1 VLLLCCVSGEAQST
15 SSSSNTLPIE
25 LYKNYLIVVRGS
37 IGNLENRR
45 FIIDTGAYP
54 TVISP
59 RVAKKLRL
67 SGHKE
72 EVRVVGHNINSDV
85 MYVPLLQLGPL
96 QSRNLRA
103 VVRDLSVFD
112 RDVGVQID
120 AMVGLDVL
128 RQSRFRIDYQERKL
142 IFAAPGS
149 LPFITPIR
157 WDGEKACIDVD
168 VNGKPTRLLLDSGAA
183 DVMLFE
189 QKFADLSNKPGL
201 GWTSANLGGRF
212 AIRQIRLKSLGAG
225 TELGAREVFV
235 SDADNMTSFAFAGL
249 MAIGAERFRRVE
261 FDFERQIFSWEPV
274 KWKGRDTP
282 VARAAATPVSSPP
295 TAFTDGRAQTGTS
308 EVCAK
313 RFFRGRHLR
322 LWVSRDSD
330 QTGTIVFAPVK
341 ASVHSP
347 AKYSKAWVCSP
358 HTVRGS
364 RYTVFPVVPTAV
376 ARKR

>member
-1 VLLLCCVSGEAQST
+1 
-15 SSSSNTLPIE
+15 
-25 LYKNYLIVVRGS
+25 
-37 IGNLENRR
+37 LENRR

-72 EVRVVGHNINSDV
+72 EVRVVGHNITSDV
-85 MYVPLLQLGPL
+85 MYVPLLRLGPL
-96 QSRNLRA
+96 QSQHLRA

-112 RDVGVQID
+112 LDMGVQID

-128 RQSRFRIDYQERKL
+128 RQSRFRIDYHERKL

-189 QKFADLSNKPGL
+189 QKFAELSNKPGP

-225 TELGAREVFV
+225 SELGAREVFL
-235 SDADNMTSFAFAGL
+235 SDTDNMITFAFAGL
-249 MAIGAERFRRVE
+249 MAIGAERFRQVE
-261 FDFERQIFSWEPV
+261 FDFERQTFSWEPA
-274 KWKGRDTP
+274 KWKGRVS
-282 VARAAATPVSSPP
+282 VARAAATPAPAPPAFPDGGPQMGVSEGCPNDPS
-295 TAFTDGRAQTGTS
+295 G
-308 EVCAK
+308 
-313 RFFRGRHLR
+313 
-322 LWVSRDSD
+322 SD
-330 QTGTIVFAPVK
+330 LSGCG
-341 ASVHSP
+341 SP
-347 AKYSKAWVCSP
+347 A
-358 HTVRGS
+358 TLIRQE
-364 RYTVFPVVPTAV
+364 R
-376 ARKR
+376 

>member
-1 VLLLCCVSGEAQST
+1 MQRFTVLFVLSALLLCSVSAEAQSE
-15 SSSSNTLPIE
+15 SSSSNALPIE

-37 IGNLENRR
+37 IGTLENRR

-72 EVRVVGHNINSDV
+72 AVHVVGHDIDSDV
-85 MYVPLLQLGPL
+85 MYVPFLQLGPL
-96 QSRNLRA
+96 KSQHLRA
-103 VVRDLSVFD
+103 VVKDLSVFD
-112 RDVGVQID
+112 RDMGVQID

-128 RQSRFRIDYQERKL
+128 RQSRFRIDYRESKL

-149 LPFITPIR
+149 LPFTAPIR

-189 QKFADLSNKPGL
+189 QKFAELSSRPGL

-212 AIRQIRLKSLGAG
+212 AIRQIRLKSLGMAG
-225 TELGAREVFV
+225 SDLGAREVFL
-235 SDADNMTSFAFAGL
+235 SDTDNMTSFAFAGL

-261 FDFERQIFSWEPV
+261 FDFERQTFSWEPAR
-274 KWKGRDTP
+274 WKGRVSP
-282 VARAAATPVSSPP
+282 VARAAATPGNVPP
-295 TAFTDGRAQTGTS
+295 AFTDGGAQMGAS
-308 EVCAK
+308 EGCPNDPS
-313 RFFRGRHLR
+313 GGD
-322 LWVSRDSD
+322 VSGCS
-330 QTGTIVFAPVK
+330 
-341 ASVHSP
+341 SP
-347 AKYSKAWVCSP
+347 S
-358 HTVRGS
+358 TLIRQE
-364 RYTVFPVVPTAV
+364 R
-376 ARKR
+376 